1 MMVSCC
7 DPRKAAMVRYVRM
20 LAQARVNA
28 TLQAELFLGRLIIGE
43 RPFDDGSV
51 RNKKKRKDG
60 P

>member
-1 MMVSCC
+1 
-7 DPRKAAMVRYVRM
+7 M

-51 RNKKKRKDG
+51 RNKKRKDG